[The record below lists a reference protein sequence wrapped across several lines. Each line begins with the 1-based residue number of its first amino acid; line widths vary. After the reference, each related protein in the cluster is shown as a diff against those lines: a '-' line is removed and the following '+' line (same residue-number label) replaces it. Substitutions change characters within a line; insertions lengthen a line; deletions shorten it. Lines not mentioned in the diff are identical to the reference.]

1 MKTAGYKEKQMQVK
15 TLNAVVTDTL
25 CALLVTLSINPLKT
39 KRICF
44 I

>member
-1 MKTAGYKEKQMQVK
+1 MFRKFNEAGNDTAKS
-15 TLNAVVTDTL
+15 TLHSYSNEEQF
-25 CALLVTLSINPLKT
+25 NPLKT